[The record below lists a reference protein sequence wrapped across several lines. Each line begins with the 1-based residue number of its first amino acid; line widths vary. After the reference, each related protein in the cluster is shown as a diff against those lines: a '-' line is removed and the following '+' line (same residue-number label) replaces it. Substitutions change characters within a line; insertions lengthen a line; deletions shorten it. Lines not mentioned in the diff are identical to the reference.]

1 MKFLVALPAVVL
13 ISGLAVADRAAD
25 VSQLTAGVKTIEGGG
40 SPGPLCALGSEAF
53 PLVLGGAGRGVRL
66 PVVAATRMGAGRV
79 VAYGHGSFLSGE
91 SLAKGD
97 SGRFLINAIGWV
109 SPARPLGKV
118 AVFGN
123 SGAANYL
130 RSRGLNP
137 VEFPRKELANHLD
150 GNSVVIADCGD
161 WSSSEISAVQ
171 TWVAK
176 GGGLIT
182 ASLGWGWMQVH
193 HTSSLDAHPGNL
205 LLGSAGLIWADGTL
219 DGPYTAIPAP
229 MPLAQASETLS
240 ALESGSSLAK
250 ADAVQALGTITS
262 AMNALPEN
270 DGVLLPRLRRL
281 VSERTLSLPAT
292 EGDPLNRLAV
302 AFDTHRATHL
312 PPRQIAASPLAEN
325 FPGPVPGSAKRVE
338 KTIVIDTAIPRWHST
353 GLYAPPGELITIQA
367 PDSVAKAGLRV
378 RINAHTD
385 QLWDH
390 PKWDRSPQI
399 SRSFLVDHATTE
411 AANAFGGLIYIDVPR
426 NCKLGSIEVTIQGA
440 VEAPYYVEG
449 RTSLETW
456 KRIREN
462 PAPWGEL
469 QTENVILTLPSS
481 VLRTLDRPDRIAKFW
496 SEAMHWYSVLASL
509 PEHRESPERYCPD
522 RQISAAY
529 MHSGYPI
536 MTWMDVAPAFVDLH
550 LLTTNGD
557 GKGGDWGFFH
567 EMGHNHQVGDW
578 TFEGTGEVTNN
589 IFALFLIEKMC
600 HQTSDAHSELNPKT
614 AHKKMAKYFAGG
626 ARYEEWKADPFLAL
640 ETFVLLQ
647 KAFGWDAFKTF
658 FAEYHNLPR
667 DERPRNDLE
676 KRDQWMVRFSKI
688 VHRNLGP
695 YFTTWGIPTSQ
706 TARDSIKNLPTWA
719 PPDFPPVQPKAH

>member
-1 MKFLVALPAVVL
+1 MNFVAALAFFL
-13 ISGLAVADRAAD
+13 ISGPGVADRAGD
-25 VSQLTAGVKTIEGGG
+25 VAQLTAGVQTIDGGG
-40 SPGPLCALGSEAF
+40 APGPLCAYGPEAF
-53 PLVLGGAGRGVRL
+53 PVALGQAGAGVRL
-66 PVVAATRMGAGRV
+66 PVAGATRLGEGRV
-79 VAYGHGSFLSGE
+79 VAYGHGSFLSQE
-91 SLAKGD
+91 SLAKDD

-109 SPARPLGKV
+109 APARPIGKI

-123 SGAANYL
+123 PGAANYL

-137 VEFPRKELANHLD
+137 LDFPRKDLANRLD
-150 GNSVVIADCGD
+150 GMSVVIADCGD
-161 WSSSEISAVQ
+161 WSASEIDAVQ
-171 TWVAK
+171 KWVAK

-193 HTSSLDAHPGNL
+193 RANSLDAHPGNL
-205 LLGSAGLIWADGTL
+205 LLGPAGLIWADGTL
-219 DGPYTAIPAP
+219 DGPYTAIPKP
-229 MPLAQASETLS
+229 MPLAQAGEGLT
-240 ALESGSSLAK
+240 ALEATAPLGK
-250 ADAVQALGTITS
+250 ADATQALGALTS
-262 AMNALPEN
+262 AMNALPA
-270 DGVLLPRLRRL
+270 DDAVLLPRLRRL
-281 VSERTLSLPAT
+281 VSEREPHLPAT
-292 EGDPLNRLAV
+292 VGDPLNRLAV
-302 AFDTHRATHL
+302 AFDAHQAAHVG
-312 PPRQIAASPLAEN
+312 PRQVRASPLAAT
-325 FPGPVPGSAKRVE
+325 FPGVVPEGAKRVE
-338 KTIVIDTAIPRWHST
+338 RTVTVDTSIPRWHST
-353 GLYAPPGELITIQA
+353 GLYAAPGDLITIHA
-367 PDSVAKAGLRV
+367 PDPAVNAGLRV

-385 QLWDH
+385 QLWGH

-399 SRSFLVDHATTE
+399 SRQFPIASATTE
-411 AANAFGGLIYIDVPR
+411 AANAFGGLIYLDVPR
-426 NCKLGSIEVTIQGA
+426 DCKLGTIEVTIRGA

-449 RTSLETW
+449 QTSLGAW

-469 QTENVILTLPSS
+469 QTENVILTLPAS

-496 SEAMHWYSVLASL
+496 SEAMHWYSVLATL
-509 PEHRESPERYCPD
+509 PEHRASPERYCPD
-522 RQISAAY
+522 RQISAGY

-578 TFEGTGEVTNN
+578 TFDGTGEVTNN

-600 HQTSDAHSELNPKT
+600 HQTSDAHSALNPKT
-614 AHKKMAKYFAGG
+614 AREKMVKYFAGG

-667 DERPRNDLE
+667 AERPRNDLE
-676 KRDQWMVRFSKI
+676 KRDQWMVRFSRI

-706 TARDSIKNLPTWA
+706 AARDSIKDLPSWS
-719 PPDFPPVQPKAH
+719 PPDFPPVQTEAR